1 MRDGAPN
8 RFGSERKR
16 AARPFHTEDLTLY
29 GKEQDSNAR
38 RVLAAVYARVNEDN
52 PKESGDSSKSE

>member
-8 RFGSERKR
+8 RFGGERKR

-29 GKEQDSNAR
+29 GKEAGWL
-38 RVLAAVYARVNEDN
+38 LAIYY
-52 PKESGDSSKSE
+52 